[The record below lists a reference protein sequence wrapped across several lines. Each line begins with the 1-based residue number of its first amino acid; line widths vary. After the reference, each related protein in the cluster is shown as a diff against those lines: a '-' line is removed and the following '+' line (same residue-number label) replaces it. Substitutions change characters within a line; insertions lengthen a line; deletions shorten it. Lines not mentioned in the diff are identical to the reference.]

1 MSLSFKHFAYCIV
14 CVIIFGCILAVFG
27 RVESGGNTG
36 LKEIFAS
43 KFPEGKDEYKESSD
57 FKAADA
63 VLSTYKP
70 EISCNESLVEG
81 GIAHGTNVPLEE
93 LIVATEDEKGD
104 GNVITLPFMNITVH
118 EITDRDNNPIP
129 GFAEG
134 DSLAVFPKKGAYT
147 LTVTA
152 EYKKGCSSRKKLEV
166 IVKK

>member
-1 MSLSFKHFAYCIV
+1 MYYLYSS
-14 CVIIFGCILAVFG
+14 
-27 RVESGGNTG
+27 TT
-36 LKEIFAS
+36 S

-104 GNVITLPFMNITVH
+104 GNVITLPFTDITVH

>member
-14 CVIIFGCILAVFG
+14 CVIIFGCILAVLS
-27 RVESGGNTG
+27 RVESNGNTG
-36 LKEIFAS
+36 MEEIFAS
-43 KFPEGKDEYKESSD
+43 KFPEGKEEYKESSD

-70 EISCNESLVEG
+70 EISCNDSLVEG
-81 GIAHGTNVPLEE
+81 GIVHGTSVPLEE

-104 GNVITLPFMNITVH
+104 GNVITLPFSSITVH
-118 EITDRDNNPIP
+118 EITDRDKNPIP
-129 GFAEG
+129 DFTEG
-134 DSLAVFPKKGAYT
+134 DNEAVFPKKGVYT